1 MEPSRIRAFRG
12 VRTMT
17 IYVAASLFAL
27 LILLYWVILELFT
40 MLFRFIGL
48 PEEKARFQVT
58 SLLTGCGFTTHESEM
73 ILSTK
78 RRRRLAR
85 ITMLFGYVFNITVVS
100 AFINVFL
107 SLKLT
112 QIGGYVASVVIPLGA
127 VALIIIL
134 MRIPAIRGRLESV
147 VRKLAGTLAGDSASN
162 TVMLIDH
169 IGHGSIAQV
178 ALVSI
183 PEELREK
190 PLFLSGLK
198 EEKNILVMLVEH
210 KGGKVEAPQAQTV
223 FAPGDKLTVFGDY
236 NEICKVFKAKEHF
249 A

>member
-1 MEPSRIRAFRG
+1 MN
-12 VRTMT
+12 
-17 IYVAASLFAL
+17 IYLAASLFAL
-27 LILLYWVILELFT
+27 LILIYWVISEVFT
-40 MLFRFIGL
+40 VLFRLIGL

-58 SLLTGCGFTTHESEM
+58 SLLTGSGFTTRESEM

-107 SLKLT
+107 SLKLN
-112 QIGGYVASVVIPLGA
+112 QVGGYIASVLIPLGVA
-127 VALIIIL
+127 VLLIVI
-134 MRIPAIRGRLESV
+134 MRIPAVRGALEKAIRNV
-147 VRKLAGTLAGDSASN
+147 AGSISKDGSSN

-169 IGHGSIAQV
+169 IGRGTIAQV
-178 ALVSI
+178 MLASV
-183 PEELREK
+183 PEELQEK

-198 EEKNILVMLVEH
+198 EEKNILVMLVERS
-210 KGGKVEAPQAQTV
+210 GKVEPPVGQTV

-236 NEICKVFKAKEHF
+236 HEICRVFNAKEHF
-249 A
+249 S